1 VSLGPSGDE
10 NDLPAVLPAS
20 DDIAETRVERLKR
33 WSTSAMSWAVS
44 ASERHLSVA
53 LGFRAAERN
62 RRVAAAVLAG
72 GFAYRLFFWMLAVGL
87 VAGGVFGLLGGS
99 STEQALEK
107 AGIPGAVV
115 STVGQFASESGSARW
130 WLLGLGLYL
139 MLWSGYT
146 GAKAASLVHAL
157 IWEEPPAKLTRPIL
171 SALWFSGVL
180 LSIYLM
186 VLGTWWLYD
195 TDALA
200 AVVAVIVL
208 VAPLT
213 ALWVLVSL
221 RLPHGDADWRALL
234 PGAVLMAVGL
244 QVLHAATLW
253 FVVPK
258 LDRSSSLYGPL
269 GGVATLLFW
278 MYMAGRLVVTA
289 PILNAALHEERRRK
303 SGGGQVP
310 SAHNANDD
318 TPAT

>member
-1 VSLGPSGDE
+1 MSVEPGGQE
-10 NDLPAVLPAS
+10 NDPPAAPPEPEAA
-20 DDIAETRVERLKR
+20 AETRAQRLRR
-33 WSTSAMSWAVS
+33 WSASAMSWAVS

-72 GFAYRLFFWMLAVGL
+72 GFAYRLFFWLLALSL
-87 VAGGVFGLLGGS
+87 VAGGVFGLLGGN

-107 AGIPGAVV
+107 AGIPGAVI
-115 STVGQFASESGSARW
+115 STVGRFASESGSGRW

-157 IWEEPPAKLTRPIL
+157 IWDEPPAKLTRPIL
-171 SALWFSGVL
+171 SSIWFSVVL
-180 LSIYLM
+180 LSIYLI

-195 TDALA
+195 TAAPA

-221 RLPHGDADWRALL
+221 RLPHGDADWKVLL

-253 FVVPK
+253 FVVPR
-258 LDRSSSLYGPL
+258 LDKSSSLYGPL

-289 PILNAALHEERRRK
+289 PILNASLHEERRGK
-303 SGGGQVP
+303 SGGGHVP
-310 SAHNANDD
+310 SLHDAIDD
-318 TPAT
+318 TRAT

>member
-1 VSLGPSGDE
+1 VSHGPGGEE
-10 NDLPAVLPAS
+10 NDLPAGLPAPEGV
-20 DDIAETRVERLKR
+20 AETRVERVKR

-157 IWEEPPAKLTRPIL
+157 IWEEPPAKMTRPIL

-289 PILNAALHEERRRK
+289 PILNAALNEERRRK
-303 SGGGQVP
+303 TGDLG
-310 SAHNANDD
+310 SAREQASE
-318 TPAT
+318 AGS